1 MTKGRGMLTETEERG
16 LHITIRYTD
25 ELKFVANGWP
35 GTMIAGHE
43 CGRKKQM

>member
-25 ELKFVANGWP
+25 ELEFADNGWP
-35 GTMIAGHE
+35 GTIIAEDG
-43 CGRKKQM
+43 CGRKRQM